1 MFEKKANHQFSST
14 THNVIRRTLT
24 ITAFIGVMVYFILEK
39 SNQLTVEHRNLLF
52 LLFILSMAII
62 DLFLGVLYK
71 EFPSLTGVVKNK
83 TNPQIYI
90 LRLVLS
96 VIMIISIFILVILNE

>member
-1 MFEKKANHQFSST
+1 M
-14 THNVIRRTLT
+14 L
-24 ITAFIGVMVYFILEK
+24 
-39 SNQLTVEHRNLLF
+39 
-52 LLFILSMAII
+52 MAII

-83 TNPQIYI
+83 TNPQVYI

-96 VIMIISIFILVILNE
+96 VIMIISIFILIILNE